1 MPDVRNIKNAALRQ
15 FARGEGGR
23 INPDWQ
29 PLLNCV
35 LFMLDAAVH
44 PSELDVLGEA
54 FCRLPKRDETYGVR
68 IAEGV
73 YVTFQWND
81 EGHPVTVDQE
91 NTSDW
96 QFSQH
101 FL

>member
-1 MPDVRNIKNAALRQ
+1 MLDVRNIKSTALRQ
-15 FARGEGGR
+15 FARGEGSR

-44 PSELDVLGEA
+44 PSELAVLGEA
-54 FCRLPKRDETYGVR
+54 FCRLPKREDTYSVK

-73 YVTFQWND
+73 YVTFQWSD
-81 EGHPVTVDQE
+81 EGHPVTVDLGNLE
-91 NTSDW
+91 
-96 QFSQH
+96 
-101 FL
+101 